1 MGFDRSSEES
11 GEPAKQRKGRSWTER
26 LSGPVRYRRFTDL
39 DAIGRPSIFFRFE
52 LAPGQDDLPQ
62 EVYDVLRE
70 MKHLKA
76 RPGHGTKPCP
86 THLEFNR
93 SRKHGRV
100 WRMPDDP
107 TGRTAADI
115 IDAKLS
121 DLAERL
127 ADEPSSPGRG

>member
-1 MGFDRSSEES
+1 MGFDRGSGES
-11 GEPAKQRKGRSWTER
+11 GEPTKRRGGRSWTER
-26 LSGPVRYRRFTDL
+26 LAGPIRYHRFTDL

-62 EVYDVLRE
+62 GVYDVLRE

-76 RPGHGTKPCP
+76 RPGHGEKPCP

-115 IDAKLS
+115 IDAKLA
-121 DLAERL
+121 DLAAEL
-127 ADEPSSPGRG
+127 DAEPGRSR